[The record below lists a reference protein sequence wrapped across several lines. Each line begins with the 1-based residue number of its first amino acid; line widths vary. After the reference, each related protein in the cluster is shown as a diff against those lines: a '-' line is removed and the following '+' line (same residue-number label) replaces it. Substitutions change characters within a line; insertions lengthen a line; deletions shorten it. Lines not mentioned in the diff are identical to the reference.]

1 MSKHLL
7 LVPSDLFP
15 IAGDEAIERVLSILK
30 PTQFDNPFTEP
41 EYAPKFEK
49 MCLRIHELNTK
60 SVSKA
65 LIWLIECGELTANSK
80 TSFIPITSG
89 PINPKEIVLSER
101 AFDEFCET
109 MTVKLQVLQPQKTT
123 RGSLKKT
130 TKQQDKEIT
139 ARHRKGE
146 SQNSLSKIYGVSR
159 PTIQKIIEKNS
170 KNANPLD
177 GLGKR

>member
-49 MCLRIHELNTK
+49 MCLRIHELNTR

-130 TKQQDKEIT
+130 MKQQDKEIT

-146 SQNSLSKIYGVSR
+146 SQNSLSKTYGVSR